1 MSNSTIDTIDT
12 FVRSF
17 VQIYVLLILVWVV
30 LGYFRLP
37 YNVWLSR
44 IRHFL
49 DDTVQPYLRL
59 WRRILPMFGPLETAD
74 GYVMVAVASEKTF
87 KGLMGVIGRPEWIS
101 DPRFSTYAAR
111 RDNWADLMDGVE
123 AWSRQLST
131 ERPPPPLFPA
141 KAGTQAEA
149 VLG

>member
-44 IRHFL
+44 IRRFL

-59 WRRILPMFGPLETAD
+59 WRRILPMFGPLD
-74 GYVMVAVASEKTF
+74 LSPMV
-87 KGLMGVIGRPEWIS
+87 GVIALLAGEQILISVIDGFRP
-101 DPRFSTYAAR
+101 
-111 RDNWADLMDGVE
+111 
-123 AWSRQLST
+123 
-131 ERPPPPLFPA
+131 
-141 KAGTQAEA
+141 
-149 VLG
+149 

>member
-12 FVRSF
+12 FIRSF

-44 IRHFL
+44 IRRFL

-59 WRRILPMFGPLETAD
+59 WRRILPIFGPLD
-74 GYVMVAVASEKTF
+74 LSPMV
-87 KGLMGVIGRPEWIS
+87 GVIALLAGEQILISVIDGFRP
-101 DPRFSTYAAR
+101 
-111 RDNWADLMDGVE
+111 
-123 AWSRQLST
+123 
-131 ERPPPPLFPA
+131 
-141 KAGTQAEA
+141 
-149 VLG
+149 

>member
-12 FVRSF
+12 FIRSF

-44 IRHFL
+44 IRRFL

-59 WRRILPMFGPLETAD
+59 WRRILPMFGPLD
-74 GYVMVAVASEKTF
+74 LSPMI
-87 KGLMGVIGRPEWIS
+87 GVIALLAGEQILISVIDGFRP
-101 DPRFSTYAAR
+101 
-111 RDNWADLMDGVE
+111 
-123 AWSRQLST
+123 
-131 ERPPPPLFPA
+131 
-141 KAGTQAEA
+141 
-149 VLG
+149 

>member
-44 IRHFL
+44 IRRFL

-59 WRRILPMFGPLETAD
+59 WRRILPMFGPLD
-74 GYVMVAVASEKTF
+74 LSPMV
-87 KGLMGVIGRPEWIS
+87 GVIALLAGEQILINVLDGFRP
-101 DPRFSTYAAR
+101 
-111 RDNWADLMDGVE
+111 
-123 AWSRQLST
+123 
-131 ERPPPPLFPA
+131 
-141 KAGTQAEA
+141 
-149 VLG
+149 

>member
-1 MSNSTIDTIDT
+1 MSNSTIDTVDT

-44 IRHFL
+44 IRRFL

-59 WRRILPMFGPLETAD
+59 WRRILPSFGPLD
-74 GYVMVAVASEKTF
+74 LSPMV
-87 KGLMGVIGRPEWIS
+87 GVIALLAGEQILISVIDGFRP
-101 DPRFSTYAAR
+101 
-111 RDNWADLMDGVE
+111 
-123 AWSRQLST
+123 
-131 ERPPPPLFPA
+131 
-141 KAGTQAEA
+141 
-149 VLG
+149 

>member
-44 IRHFL
+44 IRRFL

-59 WRRILPMFGPLETAD
+59 WRRILPMFGPLD
-74 GYVMVAVASEKTF
+74 LSPMI
-87 KGLMGVIGRPEWIS
+87 GVIALLAGEQILISVIDGFRP
-101 DPRFSTYAAR
+101 
-111 RDNWADLMDGVE
+111 
-123 AWSRQLST
+123 
-131 ERPPPPLFPA
+131 
-141 KAGTQAEA
+141 
-149 VLG
+149 

>member
-44 IRHFL
+44 IRRFL

-59 WRRILPMFGPLETAD
+59 WRKILPMFGPLD
-74 GYVMVAVASEKTF
+74 LSPMV
-87 KGLMGVIGRPEWIS
+87 GVIALLAGEQILISVIDGFRP
-101 DPRFSTYAAR
+101 
-111 RDNWADLMDGVE
+111 
-123 AWSRQLST
+123 
-131 ERPPPPLFPA
+131 
-141 KAGTQAEA
+141 
-149 VLG
+149 

>member
-12 FVRSF
+12 FIRSF

-44 IRHFL
+44 IRRFL

-59 WRRILPMFGPLETAD
+59 WRRILPMFGPLD
-74 GYVMVAVASEKTF
+74 LSPMV
-87 KGLMGVIGRPEWIS
+87 GVIALLAGEQILIS
-101 DPRFSTYAAR
+101 VI
-111 RDNWADLMDGVE
+111 DGFK
-123 AWSRQLST
+123 T
-131 ERPPPPLFPA
+131 GCPPP
-141 KAGTQAEA
+141 
-149 VLG
+149 